1 MRSIRRR
8 FPRGRVVESLAWT
21 AALSLAVAVL
31 AVPVTAAPAPAGGP
45 AAAAELRCPSGDLV
59 YNVIQD
65 VWPVDA
71 PGGPASAEEA
81 LDAFLS
87 VDHAYVAR
95 EGFRRVAETPAA
107 VQLVDESHGPR
118 RATALAGVLGDNWVI
133 YSFSACNSYLV
144 DAKERAEQ

>member
-1 MRSIRRR
+1 M
-8 FPRGRVVESLAWT
+8 
-21 AALSLAVAVL
+21 
-31 AVPVTAAPAPAGGP
+31 
-45 AAAAELRCPSGDLV
+45 

-65 VWPVDA
+65 MWPADE

-81 LDAFLS
+81 LRSFLAI
-87 VDHAYVAR
+87 DHSYLSST
-95 EGFRRVAETPAA
+95 GFNRVAETPAA
-107 VQLVDESHGPR
+107 VQLVDESRGPR